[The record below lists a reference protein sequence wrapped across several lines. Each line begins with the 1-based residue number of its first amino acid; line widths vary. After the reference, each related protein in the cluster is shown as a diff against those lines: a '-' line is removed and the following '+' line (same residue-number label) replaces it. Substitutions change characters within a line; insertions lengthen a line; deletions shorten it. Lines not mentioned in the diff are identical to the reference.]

1 MDMQTDINEINRMT
15 ELWAQYV
22 FDDVMSPEIRP
33 PIAESWRKCKAAGVN
48 PSGGEGRH
56 IDERVLASARAEN
69 KLFLDTALP
78 IMREM
83 YELISDTQFLIVLT
97 DRAGYLLEV
106 MGHPA
111 MISRCNDMRFIPGA
125 MWSNLEVGTN
135 AISVAL
141 DYDIPIQMVGSEH
154 YCISHHTWTCSAAP
168 IHGPSG
174 EIVGCINLSGD
185 RKDVNIHTLALVKEA
200 ASNIES
206 QIINT
211 YNTEMMRALLDSSE
225 DSMLLLDMDGEAF
238 WMNEAAK
245 ALLETDL
252 DGLRRVGF
260 RSIVPTINWDV
271 SRLAGGDV
279 LQSDNVAL
287 SVNGEQKYCSITIS
301 PLSEYGYQTLG
312 VTLRKQRNLI
322 NTVNKISGNRAIY
335 TFRDYVTYDE
345 QMKKKLAL
353 AATFARY
360 EGNILIQ
367 GESGT
372 GKEILAQSIHNAGK
386 NASGPFVVVNCA
398 SIPREMFEMEL
409 FGYEPNAF
417 PGTVFEGKPGWF
429 ELAQNGTLYL
439 DEVSAI
445 PLELQV
451 KLLRVVETHSVQRLG
466 STQETTLDIRIISSS
481 CQDLKRLA
489 ERGSFRKD
497 MYYRLSMLK
506 LDIPPLRE
514 RPSDIDALADRFLQ
528 TLNERSF
535 SAPKKMSEE
544 FLEGLRAYSWPGN
557 IRELQNSI
565 ARAYYISTSSVLTA
579 EALASSLDRTD
590 PYAQQQGPV
599 TSDSGGGAIMAALTI
614 CGGDV
619 KAAAD
624 RLGISRATL
633 YRRMKQYDIRAKT
646 IKNSRPLDG

>member
-1 MDMQTDINEINRMT
+1 MDMQRDINEINRMT
-15 ELWAQYV
+15 ELWAQFV
-22 FDDVMSPEIRP
+22 FDDVMSPEIRQ

-83 YELISDTQFLIVLT
+83 YKLISETQFLIVLT
-97 DRAGYLLEV
+97 DRAGYLLEI

-111 MISRCNDMRFIPGA
+111 MIARCNDMRFIPGA

-141 DYDIPIQMVGSEH
+141 DYDIPIQMVGPEH
-154 YCISHHTWTCSAAP
+154 YCVSHHTWTCSAAP

-185 RKDVNIHTLALVKEA
+185 RKDVNLHTLALIKEA

-225 DSMLLLDMDGEAF
+225 DSMILLDMDGDPI
-238 WMNEAAK
+238 WMNDAAK
-245 ALLETDL
+245 SLLETDL
-252 DGLRRVGF
+252 DGLRQIGI
-260 RSIVPTINWDV
+260 RSIVPHINWDF
-271 SRLAGGDV
+271 SSLSSGAP

-287 SVNGEQKYCSITIS
+287 SVNGAQKYCSITIS
-301 PLSEYGYQTLG
+301 PLSEYGYRTLG
-312 VTLRKQRNLI
+312 VTLRKQKSLI
-322 NTVNKISGNRAIY
+322 NAVNKISGNRAIY
-335 TFRDYVTYDE
+335 TFRDYATRDE

-386 NASGPFVVVNCA
+386 NANGPFVVVNCA
-398 SIPREMFEMEL
+398 SIPRDMFEMEL
-409 FGYEPNAF
+409 FGYEPGAF
-417 PGTVFEGKPGWF
+417 PGTVFEGKPGRF

-445 PLELQV
+445 PLDLQV
-451 KLLRVVETHSVQRLG
+451 KLLRAVETHSVQRLG
-466 STQETTLDIRIISSS
+466 STQETALDIRIISSS
-481 CQDLKRLA
+481 SQDLKRLA

-497 MYYRLSMLK
+497 MYYRVSMLK
-506 LDIPPLRE
+506 LDIPPLRD
-514 RPSDIDALADRFLQ
+514 RPSDIDDFADRFLQ
-528 TLNERSF
+528 KLNEGGV

-544 FLEGLRAYSWPGN
+544 FLRGLRAYSWPGN

-565 ARAYYISTSSVLTA
+565 ARAYYVSSSSILTA
-579 EALASSLDRTD
+579 EDLAFSLDHPDTIS
-590 PYAQQQGPV
+590 QQLHEPN
-599 TSDSGGGAIMAALTI
+599 DSGSGAIMAALTI
-614 CGGDV
+614 CSGDV
-619 KAAAD
+619 QAAAE

-633 YRRMKQYDIRAKT
+633 YRRMKKLDINTKSL
-646 IKNSRPLDG
+646 KNSSHHNG